1 MDKSFEAAMKPLQN
15 EPLLGQ
21 AREQELAALLDMFFP
36 DCEIGENGYPKFAAE
51 DETQLNAL
59 FERCGLRMRV
69 EGNTLNMLTE
79 AYQFCSLYL
88 GDFLNRAMR
97 RPDAFEYM
105 TREWPAEWKQYAL
118 AVVSGDQDAARAYAT
133 KLMPLAPDCPYPPL
147 LRPYR
152 DNGKPRPLASTGTP
166 PDVD

>member
-1 MDKSFEAAMKPLQN
+1 MNRCSVNRGIKNF
-15 EPLLGQ
+15 
-21 AREQELAALLDMFFP
+21 AALLDMFFP
-36 DCEIGENGYPKFAAE
+36 DFEMGDDGYPKFAADNE
-51 DETQLNAL
+51 GQLNAL

-69 EGNTLNMLTE
+69 DGNTLNMLTE
-79 AYQFCSLYL
+79 PYQFCSLYL

-105 TREWPAEWKQYAL
+105 TREWTLEWKRYAL
-118 AVVSGDQDAARAYAT
+118 AVVSGDKDAARAYAT

-152 DNGKPRPLASTGTP
+152 DNGNPTPLASTNPP
-166 PDVD
+166 PDAD